1 MSAHK
6 NNILKSYTKISL
18 GLFLY
23 IMTFVGNNLLAQID
37 KDSIRIFKENDKRSE
52 INQPLSV
59 KNIDTLKQ
67 ATDSIPQPQSK
78 LTEKLFH
85 EASDYTEINEKKK
98 YIKLYNHA
106 HIKYQDIDLQA
117 GIIYVDYAKEE
128 VYAGRIM
135 DSLGNYTQRP
145 VFKQGNTE
153 TENDSIRFNFKT
165 QKALVWNT
173 YTKEGEFGLISE
185 VSKKFNDSVMF
196 VKNVKFTTSTDKEH
210 PEYYFLA
217 KKGKI
222 VPGKKIVIGTTQ
234 MWIEDVAT
242 PLVIPFGFFPLTETR
257 KSGLLMPTFADT
269 QYGYSLN
276 NGGFYWAASPYFDV
290 ALTGDIYTNGSY
302 GLQIKNRYFKRYRFS
317 GELSY
322 RYLNQITSERGLP
335 DYLKNTNWKIN
346 WTHRQDNKSSPL
358 SNFSAHVD
366 FGSSQY
372 YRNSTNYT
380 DVLNTTNRLRN
391 EISSSVTYQ
400 KRFANLPINY
410 TLGLTHRQNTNTKEI
425 ALSLPAFNLNVS
437 RLYPFS
443 KNGNKKNIW
452 QKINFTYKLQSQNS
466 IKTTDSLLFTK
477 QMWEGSKMAVQ
488 HEIPISTNAKIFKY
502 FNFSPNI
509 NYTEVWAFQT
519 VRKYWDENAN
529 NGNGGEVSIE
539 KKGFE
544 SFRDISVGASL
555 STAIYG
561 TYLFGKDKLIKAIR
575 HTIRT
580 SISYSYNPIFDQ
592 FIQTYYNPNT
602 GKDVYYTIFDN
613 GLYGKPRMQDSKNMT
628 ISLNN
633 DFEAKVRSKKGKD
646 KKIKFLS
653 ANTSYNVLRDSMK
666 LSKIRLTSTAQ
677 IISGLHIN
685 MNATF
690 DPYALNIKGENINR
704 FALVAEQGL
713 GRIENFSLS
722 TGYNFRNE
730 TFKKNS
736 GDRQPP
742 KNKKESEAY
751 NNQIKW
757 NLKLDYHFNY
767 SNKNYKPNNPKF
779 KEISQ
784 HSVSFNG
791 LLSFSPSWQIRY
803 NSGYDFVYKDFT
815 LTQFTF
821 MRDLKSWQMSFTWEP
836 IGNKAWYFKINIK
849 SAMLQGIKY
858 DKRREP
864 FKKFF

>member
-23 IMTFVGNNLLAQID
+23 ILTFVGNNLLAQID
-37 KDSIRIFKENDKRSE
+37 KDSIRVFKENNKRSE

-67 ATDSIPQPQSK
+67 ATDSIPSPQSK
-78 LTEKLFH
+78 LTEKLYR

-117 GIIYVDYAKEE
+117 GVIYVDYAKQE

-145 VFKQGNTE
+145 VFKQGKTE

-173 YTKEGEFGLISE
+173 YTQEGEFGLISE

-276 NGGFYWAASPYFDV
+276 NGGFYWAASPYFDMSF
-290 ALTGDIYTNGSY
+290 TGDIYTNGSY
-302 GLQIKNRYFKRYRFS
+302 GLRIKTRYFKRYRFN

-322 RYLNQITSERGLP
+322 QYLNQITSERGLP
-335 DYLKNTNWKIN
+335 DYQKNNNWKVN
-346 WTHRQDNKSSPL
+346 WIHHRDNKSNPL

-372 YRNSTNYT
+372 YRNSTNYV

-391 EISSSVTYQ
+391 EINSSITYQ

-410 TLGLTHRQNTNTKEI
+410 TLGLTNRQNTNTKEI
-425 ALSLPAFNLNVS
+425 NMSLPTFNLNVS

-443 KNGNKKNIW
+443 KNGSKKNIW
-452 QKINFTYKLQSQNS
+452 QKINFTYKLQSQNQ
-466 IKTTDSLLFTK
+466 IKTTDSLLFTQK
-477 QMWEGSKMAVQ
+477 MWDGSKTGVSQ
-488 HEIPISTNAKIFKY
+488 NIPISTNAKIFKY
-502 FNFSPNI
+502 FNFSPSL
-509 NYTEVWAFQT
+509 NYTEVWAFQSI
-519 VRKYWDENAN
+519 RKYWDENAN
-529 NGNGGEVSIE
+529 DGEGGVAIVE

-544 SFRDISVGASL
+544 SFRNISVGASL
-555 STAIYG
+555 STSIYG
-561 TYLFGKDKLIKAIR
+561 TYIFGKDKLIQGIR
-575 HTIRT
+575 HTINT
-580 SISYSYNPIFDQ
+580 SFSYSYNPIFDQ
-592 FIQTYYNPNT
+592 FIKSFYNPKT
-602 GKDVYYTIFDN
+602 GKNEQYTIFDK
-613 GLYGKPRMQDSKNMT
+613 GLYEKPRMQDSKNLGV
-628 ISLNN
+628 SFVNH
-633 DFEAKVRSKKGKD
+633 FEAKIRTKNGKSKK
-646 KKIKFLS
+646 IRFLS
-653 ANTSYNVLRDSMK
+653 MNTSYNFLSDSMR
-666 LSKIRLTSTAQ
+666 LSKIRMNSSAK
-677 IISGLHIN
+677 IIQGLNVN
-685 MNATF
+685 MNASF
-690 DPYALNIKGENINR
+690 DPYALDDTGKNIDH
-704 FALVAEQGL
+704 FAITRHQGI
-713 GRIENFSLS
+713 GRIQDFTLS
-722 TGYNFRNE
+722 TGYNFKNE
-730 TFKKNS
+730 TFHKNS
-736 GDRQPP
+736 GQSDR
-742 KNKKESEAY
+742 KKKKEEEPY
-751 NNQIKW
+751 TNQIKW
-757 NLKLDYHFNY
+757 NVKLDYHFHY
-767 SNKNYKPNNPKF
+767 SNHKYHPVNDFY

-784 HSVSFNG
+784 HSVTFNG
-791 LLSFSPSWQIRY
+791 MLSFSPSWQIRY
-803 NSGYDFVYKDFT
+803 NSGYDFVNKGVT

-836 IGNKAWYFKINIK
+836 IGNQSWYFKINIK

-858 DKRREP
+858 DKRRET